1 MRDNH
6 NFAFHN
12 PKHNCRSSFE
22 THCADTR
29 LNVVSPNASLR
40 ESLQSEA
47 RGFDAVY
54 VAAGNGVTGLLGDII
69 VERKQVC
76 FGQRTKTDL
85 KLPHPPLL
93 SPVPRGAYAG
103 A

>member
-1 MRDNH
+1 
-6 NFAFHN
+6 
-12 PKHNCRSSFE
+12 
-22 THCADTR
+22 
-29 LNVVSPNASLR
+29 
-40 ESLQSEA
+40 
-47 RGFDAVY
+47 
-54 VAAGNGVTGLLGDII
+54 VAGLLGDII